1 MKLLYLNC
9 SMGAAG
15 DMLSAALLEL
25 FPHPETI
32 LQELQALEIP
42 HVTFSM
48 EKSKKCGI
56 VGTHL
61 SVKIHGEEE
70 SAADDS
76 HHHHHDHSHATL
88 HSIEH
93 LLEHLN
99 LTPKLRQEV
108 LSVYQLIA
116 EAESTVHQVPV
127 SEIHFHEVGA
137 LDAVADITAACL
149 LMDKLSPDQVIVSPI
164 HVGSGQVRCVHGIL
178 PVPAPATAHLL
189 QGCPIY
195 SGNIRGELCTPT
207 GAALL
212 KHFADSF
219 GELPPMKLSAIG
231 YGMGNKDFEAA
242 NCLCA
247 MLGETD
253 ECKEEMYELNCN
265 VDDMTG
271 EEIGFALER
280 CFEAGA
286 VEAFT
291 IPIQMK
297 KSRPGTLIRVLCSA
311 ALKEQLIHTIFLHT
325 STAGIRESKVT
336 RSILNRSITETE
348 TPYGIVRRKDYEG
361 YGVKRAKYEYE
372 DLARIA
378 KNQQI
383 SISEVLKNIE
393 G

>member
-25 FPHPETI
+25 FPHPETV

-56 VGTHL
+56 MGTHL

-93 LLEHLN
+93 LMEHLN

-164 HVGSGQVRCVHGIL
+164 HVGSGQVRCAHGIL

-189 QGCPIY
+189 QGCPIC

-231 YGMGNKDFEAA
+231 YGMGSKDFEAA

-253 ECKEEMYELNCN
+253 ESKEEMYELNCN

-311 ALKEQLIHTIFLHT
+311 ALKEQLIRTIFLHT

>member
-25 FPHPETI
+25 FPQPETV
-32 LQELQALEIP
+32 LLELQALKIP

-48 EKSKKCGI
+48 EKSTKCGI

-70 SAADDS
+70 SAADIS
-76 HHHHHDHSHATL
+76 HHHNHSHATL

-116 EAESTVHQVPV
+116 EAESAVHQVPV

-137 LDAVADITAACL
+137 LDAVADITAACF

-164 HVGSGQVRCVHGIL
+164 HVGSGQVRCAHGIL
-178 PVPAPATAHLL
+178 PVPAPAAAYLL
-189 QGCPIY
+189 KGCPIY

-231 YGMGNKDFEAA
+231 YGMGRKDFEAA

-253 ECKEEMYELNCN
+253 ESKEEMYELNCN

-311 ALKEQLIHTIFLHT
+311 ALKEQLIRTIFLHT
-325 STAGIRESKVT
+325 STAGIRESKVI
-336 RSILNRSITETE
+336 RSILNRSIIEAE
-348 TPYGIVRRKDYEG
+348 TPYGIVRRKEYEG
-361 YGVKRAKYEYE
+361 YGVRRAKYEYE

-378 KNQQI
+378 KNHRI

>member
-25 FPHPETI
+25 FPQPETV
-32 LQELQALEIP
+32 LLELQALKIP

-48 EKSKKCGI
+48 EKSTKCGI

-70 SAADDS
+70 SVADIS
-76 HHHHHDHSHATL
+76 HHHDHSHATL

-99 LTPKLRQEV
+99 LTPKLRQEIM
-108 LSVYQLIA
+108 SVYQLIA
-116 EAESTVHQVPV
+116 EAESAVHQVPV

-137 LDAVADITAACL
+137 LDAVADITAACF

-164 HVGSGQVRCVHGIL
+164 HVGSGQVRCAHGIL
-178 PVPAPATAHLL
+178 PVPAPAAAYLL
-189 QGCPIY
+189 KGCPIY

-231 YGMGNKDFEAA
+231 YGMGRKDFEAA

-253 ECKEEMYELNCN
+253 ESKEEMYELNCN

-311 ALKEQLIHTIFLHT
+311 ALKDQLIRTIFLHT
-325 STAGIRESKVT
+325 STAGIRESKVM
-336 RSILNRSITETE
+336 RSILNRSIIEAE
-348 TPYGIVRRKDYEG
+348 TPYGIVRRKEYEG
-361 YGVKRAKYEYE
+361 YGVRRAKYEYE
-372 DLARIA
+372 DLSRIA
-378 KNQQI
+378 KNHRI

>member
-25 FPHPETI
+25 FPHPETV

-116 EAESTVHQVPV
+116 EAESTVHQAPV
-127 SEIHFHEVGA
+127 SEIHFHEVGS

-164 HVGSGQVRCVHGIL
+164 HVGSGQVRCAHGIL

-231 YGMGNKDFEAA
+231 YGMGSKDFEAA

-253 ECKEEMYELNCN
+253 ESKEEMYELNCN

-311 ALKEQLIHTIFLHT
+311 ALKEQLIRTIFLHT

-348 TPYGIVRRKDYEG
+348 TPYGIVRRKNYEG
-361 YGVKRAKYEYE
+361 YGVKRVKYEYE
-372 DLARIA
+372 DLAQIA